1 MKFKY
6 DKLAQPDREIR
17 IAVLQPG
24 VLTDP
29 VAVRFVRRKLEVLAL
44 SSLHNSPRANTLT
57 QS

>member
-44 SSLHNSPRANTLT
+44 SSLHNSPKL
-57 QS
+57 